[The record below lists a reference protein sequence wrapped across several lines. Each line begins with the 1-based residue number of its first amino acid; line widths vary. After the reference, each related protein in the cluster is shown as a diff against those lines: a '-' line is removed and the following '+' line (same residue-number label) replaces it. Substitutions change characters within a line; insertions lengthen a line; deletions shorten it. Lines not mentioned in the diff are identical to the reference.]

1 MLQSYA
7 FFAKCN
13 HYLLNVVFFLYFC
26 SMKRTLFT
34 GHMKMADMIAT
45 NYDLILMLPRFGIP
59 LGFGD
64 KSVKEVCRERNVDEN
79 FFLTVCNIYSFD
91 DYRPDDEEV
100 ARIESGLVVEH
111 LQASHRYYIEERLP
125 HLQHHLDHI
134 ADSAGEQSAVILK
147 KYFSDYCREV
157 RDHVRREEKNLG
169 QMLEEM
175 RNGTTRKSVMS
186 DHYQKSHDNIKDKL
200 SDLTQIIYKYIPGE
214 RLNEEMMELV
224 FDILQLSRDLEKH
237 AMIEELLLQPTE
249 DCQLSDRE
257 QDVLELVALGLSSKE
272 IAGRLNI
279 AVNTVNTH
287 RKSITKKTGIK
298 SVAGLAV
305 YAMLKKN

>member
-1 MLQSYA
+1 M
-7 FFAKCN
+7 
-13 HYLLNVVFFLYFC
+13 
-26 SMKRTLFT
+26 FT
-34 GHMKMADMIAT
+34 GRMKMADMIAS

-64 KSVKEVCRERNVDEN
+64 KSVKEVCRECGVDDN

-91 DYRPDDEEV
+91 DFQPDDEELAAIDRRMV
-100 ARIESGLVVEH
+100 AEH
-111 LQASHRYYIEERLP
+111 LRASHRYYIDERLP

-134 ADSAGEQSAVILK
+134 VEHVGDQSATILK
-147 KYFSDYCREV
+147 KYFADYCREV
-157 RDHVRREEKNLG
+157 RDHVRREERNLI
-169 QMLEEM
+169 QMIESLDDSESRGRAVTE
-175 RNGTTRKSVMS
+175 
-186 DHYQKSHDNIKDKL
+186 HYQKSHDNIKDKL

-237 AMIEELLLQPTE
+237 AAIEEMLLLPPE
-249 DCQLSDRE
+249 DYALSERE
-257 QDVLELVALGLSSKE
+257 HEVLELVAQGLSSKE
-272 IAGRLNI
+272 IAQRLSI

-287 RKSITKKTGIK
+287 RKSITRKTGIK

>member
-1 MLQSYA
+1 MKNS
-7 FFAKCN
+7 FFTARMKLSDVVAAN
-13 HYLLNVVFFLYFC
+13 H
-26 SMKRTLFT
+26 T
-34 GHMKMADMIAT
+34 
-45 NYDLILMLPRFGIP
+45 LILVLPRFGIP

-64 KSVKEVCRERNVDEN
+64 KSVKEVCREHNVDEN

-91 DYRPDDEEV
+91 DFRPDDEELS
-100 ARIESGLVVEH
+100 RIENTLVVEH

-125 HLQHHLDHI
+125 HLQRHLDHI

-147 KYFSDYCREV
+147 KYFADYCREV
-157 RDHVRREEKNLG
+157 RDHVRREEKNLKELLVAQG
-169 QMLEEM
+169 QWSAL
-175 RNGTTRKSVMS
+175 R

-200 SDLTQIIYKYIPGE
+200 NDLTQIIYKYIPGE

-237 AMIEELLLQPTE
+237 AMIEELLLMPAE
-249 DCQLSDRE
+249 DYQLSDRE
-257 QDVLELVALGLSSKE
+257 QDVLELVAQGLSSKE
-272 IAGRLNI
+272 ISEKLNI

-287 RKSITKKTGIK
+287 RKSITRKTGIK

-305 YAMLKKN
+305 YWKLKNEK

>member
-1 MLQSYA
+1 MS
-7 FFAKCN
+7 
-13 HYLLNVVFFLYFC
+13 
-26 SMKRTLFT
+26 KRTIFT
-34 GHMKMADMIAT
+34 SRMKMSDMIAS

-59 LGFGD
+59 LGFGE
-64 KSVKEVCRERNVDEN
+64 KSVKEVCRERGVDEN

-100 ARIESGLVVEH
+100 AAIDHRLVVEH
-111 LQASHRYYIEERLP
+111 LQASHRYYIEDRLP
-125 HLQHHLDHI
+125 HMQHHLDHV
-134 ADSAGEQSAVILK
+134 AESAGDHSAAVLK

-157 RDHVRREEKNLG
+157 RDHVRREERNLVS
-169 QMLEEM
+169 MLDSLSEGEPLSKIV
-175 RNGTTRKSVMS
+175 T
-186 DHYQKSHDNIKDKL
+186 DHYVKSHDNIKDKL

-224 FDILQLSRDLEKH
+224 FDIMQLSRDLEKH
-237 AMIEELLLQPTE
+237 AMIEELLLMPPE
-249 DCQLSDRE
+249 DYDLSDRE
-257 QDVLELVALGLSSKE
+257 QEVLVLVAQGLSSKE
-272 IAGRLNI
+272 IATKLNI

-305 YAMLKKN
+305 YAMLKKK

>member
-1 MLQSYA
+1 
-7 FFAKCN
+7 
-13 HYLLNVVFFLYFC
+13 
-26 SMKRTLFT
+26 
-34 GHMKMADMIAT
+34 MKMADMIAS

-59 LGFGD
+59 LGFGE
-64 KSVKEVCRERNVDEN
+64 KSVKEVCRDRGVDEN

-100 ARIESGLVVEH
+100 AAIDHRLVVEH

-125 HLQHHLDHI
+125 HMQHHLDHV
-134 ADSAGEQSAVILK
+134 AGSAGDQSSALLK
-147 KYFSDYCREV
+147 KYFADYCREV
-157 RDHVRREEKNLG
+157 RDHVRREERNLIS
-169 QMLEEM
+169 MLDTLSDGEPLSKAV
-175 RNGTTRKSVMS
+175 T
-186 DHYQKSHDNIKDKL
+186 DHYVKSHDNIKDKL

-224 FDILQLSRDLEKH
+224 FDIMQLSRDLEKH
-237 AMIEELLLQPTE
+237 AMIEELLLMPPE
-249 DCQLSDRE
+249 DYDLSDRE
-257 QDVLELVALGLSSKE
+257 QEVLVLVAQGLSSKE
-272 IAGRLNI
+272 IAAKLNI

-305 YAMLKKN
+305 YAMLKNN

>member
-1 MLQSYA
+1 M
-7 FFAKCN
+7 
-13 HYLLNVVFFLYFC
+13 
-26 SMKRTLFT
+26 FT
-34 GHMKMADMIAT
+34 GRMKMADMIAS

-64 KSVKEVCRERNVDEN
+64 KSVKEVCRECGVDDN

-91 DYRPDDEEV
+91 DFQPDDEELAAIDRRMV
-100 ARIESGLVVEH
+100 AEH
-111 LQASHRYYIEERLP
+111 LRASHRYYIDERLP

-134 ADSAGEQSAVILK
+134 VEHVGDQSATILK
-147 KYFSDYCREV
+147 KYFADYCREV
-157 RDHVRREEKNLG
+157 RDHVRREERNLI
-169 QMLEEM
+169 QMIESLDDSESHGRAVTE
-175 RNGTTRKSVMS
+175 
-186 DHYQKSHDNIKDKL
+186 HYQKSHDNIKDKL

-237 AMIEELLLQPTE
+237 AAIEEMLLLPPE
-249 DCQLSDRE
+249 DYALSERE
-257 QDVLELVALGLSSKE
+257 QEVLELVAQGLSSKE
-272 IAGRLNI
+272 IAQRLSI

-287 RKSITKKTGIK
+287 RKSITRKTGIK

>member
-1 MLQSYA
+1 
-7 FFAKCN
+7 
-13 HYLLNVVFFLYFC
+13 
-26 SMKRTLFT
+26 
-34 GHMKMADMIAT
+34 MKMADMVAS

-64 KSVKEVCRERNVDEN
+64 KSVKEVCREHGVDEN

-91 DYRPDDEEV
+91 DYTPDDEEL
-100 ARIESGLVVEH
+100 ARIDNRLVVEH

-134 ADSAGEQSAVILK
+134 AEHSGERSSAILK
-147 KYFSDYCREV
+147 KYFADYCREV

-169 QMLEEM
+169 AMLESLRGGE
-175 RNGTTRKSVMS
+175 RLSE
-186 DHYQKSHDNIKDKL
+186 HYQKSHDNIKDKL
-200 SDLTQIIYKYIPGE
+200 NDLTQIIYKYIPGE

-237 AMIEELLLQPTE
+237 AEIEELLLLPPE
-249 DCQLSDRE
+249 DYQLSERE
-257 QDVLELVALGLSSKE
+257 QEVLELVAQGLSSKE
-272 IAGRLNI
+272 IGERLNI

-305 YAMLKKN
+305 YAMLKKQ

>member
-1 MLQSYA
+1 
-7 FFAKCN
+7 
-13 HYLLNVVFFLYFC
+13 
-26 SMKRTLFT
+26 MKRTIFT
-34 GHMKMADMIAT
+34 GRMKMADMIAT

-64 KSVKEVCRERNVDEN
+64 KSVKEVCREHGVDEF

-91 DYRPDDEEV
+91 DFRPDEEEV
-100 ARIESGLVVEH
+100 AQIENRVVVEH

-134 ADSAGEQSAVILK
+134 ADSTSGQQSSILK
-147 KYFSDYCREV
+147 KYFADYCREV
-157 RDHVRREEKNLG
+157 RDHVRREEKNLEA
-169 QMLEEM
+169 MLE
-175 RNGTTRKSVMS
+175 GLRKGERVA

-237 AMIEELLLQPTE
+237 AMIEELLLLPPE
-249 DCQLSDRE
+249 DYQLSDRE
-257 QDVLELVALGLSSKE
+257 QDVLELVAQGLSSKE
-272 IAGRLNI
+272 IAARLNI

-305 YAMLKKN
+305 YAMLKR